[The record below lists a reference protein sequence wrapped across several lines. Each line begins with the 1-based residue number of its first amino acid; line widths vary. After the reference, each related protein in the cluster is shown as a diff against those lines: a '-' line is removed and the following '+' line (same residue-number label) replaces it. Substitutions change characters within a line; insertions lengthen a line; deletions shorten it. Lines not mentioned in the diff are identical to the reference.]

1 MLLDGFLRFLDGT
14 RKVTLAKV
22 ATLFVAYGI
31 EWNQFR
37 VVVLVAVFLL
47 DSTVNKSLLTIEVG
61 VVTGVERMPPS
72 GLWRILLGRARSS

>member
-1 MLLDGFLRFLDGT
+1 MLFDSLLRFLYGA
-14 RKVTLAKV
+14 RKIALAQV

-47 DSTVNKSLLTIEVG
+47 DSTVNKGLLTIEIG
-61 VVTGVERMPPS
+61 VVTGIERMPPS

>member
-1 MLLDGFLRFLDGT
+1 MLLDSLLRLLYGA
-14 RKVTLAKV
+14 RKIALAQV

-47 DSTVNKSLLTIEVG
+47 DSTVNKSLLTIEIG

-72 GLWRILLGRARSS
+72 GLWRVLLGRARSS